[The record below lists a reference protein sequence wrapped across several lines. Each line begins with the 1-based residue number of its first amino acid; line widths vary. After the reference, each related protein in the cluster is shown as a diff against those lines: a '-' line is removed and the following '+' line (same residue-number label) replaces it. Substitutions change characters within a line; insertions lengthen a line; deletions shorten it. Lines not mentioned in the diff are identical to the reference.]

1 MMNSFL
7 AEGKK
12 VEQEFANTQLSD
24 VVWATKEQD
33 MNEHWDVQGICG
45 WVSDEPLKFDVK
57 GVKKLNRHDTNTIQ
71 QYTWIESKNV
81 HGNPG
86 WIKGLADYI
95 VFERESTWVI
105 ANRQELREL
114 VNEKV
119 KEKNYSQGKGVYQLY
134 NRDGR
139 KDVLTLVPFKD
150 ILDLESTWNMP
161 KDA

>member
-1 MMNSFL
+1 MNSFL

-24 VVWATKEQD
+24 VVWANKEQD

-57 GVKKLNRHDTNTIQ
+57 GMKRLNRHDTNTIQ

-134 NRDGR
+134 TRDGR
-139 KDVLTLVPFKD
+139 QDLLTLVPFKD
-150 ILDLESTWNMP
+150 IIALESTWNMP
-161 KDA
+161 KSL

>member
-1 MMNSFL
+1 MNSFL

-57 GVKKLNRHDTNTIQ
+57 GMKKLNRHDTNTIQ

-134 NRDGR
+134 NREGR
-139 KDVLTLVPFKD
+139 QDLLTLVPFKD
-150 ILDLESTWNMP
+150 IIALESTWNMP
-161 KDA
+161 KSL